1 MKKLLYSLFSIIVA
15 LNVLTSCENQG
26 EARAIIG
33 HSYQLYNDASNWET
47 FYFSPSGTAQ
57 LTSCNQG
64 TTSTYTHLTY
74 KVQKCNVEVFYD
86 YSSFWK
92 ESARGEL
99 LGAFT
104 YMPEQD
110 CLIGSNNGVY
120 NRIN

>member
-1 MKKLLYSLFSIIVA
+1 MKKLLNFLFSIIVA
-15 LNVLTSCENQG
+15 LVVFTSCENQG

-33 HSYQLYNDASNWET
+33 HSYQLYIDVSNWET
-47 FYFSPSGTAQ
+47 IYFSPSGTAQ
-57 LTSCNQG
+57 LTSCIQG

-74 KVQKCNVEVFYD
+74 KVQKCNIEVYYD
-86 YSSFWK
+86 YSSYWN

-110 CLIGSNNGVY
+110 YLIGSNNGVY
-120 NRIN
+120 NKIN